1 MSKCKTIAIANQ
13 KGGVGKT
20 TTAFSLGVALANN
33 NKKVLVVDADP
44 QANLTTYMGY
54 YEEDDIPV
62 TLSTLIDRY
71 IDDIDIKPEES
82 ILHHKENIDLI
93 PSSLNLSMTETNL
106 SNAMSREYA
115 IENCLKELKN
125 KYDYIII
132 DCMPSLS
139 MITTNALATADK
151 VIIPVQSQYLSARR
165 NGKLIK
171 NYHKSEKA
179 DKQRFKSWRN
189 IANISR

>member
-1 MSKCKTIAIANQ
+1 MSDCKIIAIANQ

-20 TTAFSLGVALANN
+20 TTTFSLGVALANN

-54 YEEDDIPV
+54 YDEDNIPV

-71 IDDIDIKPEES
+71 IQDEDIKPDEA
-82 ILHHKENIDLI
+82 ILHHNENIDLI
-93 PSSLNLSMTETNL
+93 PSNLSLSMTEADL

-115 IENCLKELKN
+115 MKNCLNDLK
-125 KYDYIII
+125 KLYDYIII

-139 MITTNALATADK
+139 MITT
-151 VIIPVQSQYLSARR
+151 
-165 NGKLIK
+165 
-171 NYHKSEKA
+171 
-179 DKQRFKSWRN
+179 
-189 IANISR
+189 